1 MKKITHI
8 LGVEVSSEYEDLIC
22 YGFDSSIV
30 DEGLPHAVAW
40 PKNAE
45 DVVKIVKYAAQQ
57 DLKIIPRGAGTG
69 MAGASIPNRED
80 SIILSF
86 EKMRKIIDI
95 DADNMTAT
103 VEPGTVNGRLQREL
117 EHLGFF
123 YPPDPASLNVCT
135 LGGNIATN
143 AGGPRAI
150 KYGVTRDYVLQ
161 LEAVLPDGSL
171 VNLGGRTCKRVVG
184 YDLKQILIGAE
195 GTLAVVTKIL
205 LKILPQPEDIVTL
218 LVRFSDIEAAGNAV
232 PRIITSRI
240 IPRTLEF
247 LDGSA
252 IKVIEQYKPTG
263 LPSGVEAL
271 LLIELDGHSATIQKE
286 AEKVISICRDLGG
299 ETSVAADKL
308 AREKLWEARRSISP
322 ALYHLKP
329 NKINEDIVV
338 PRDKIPFVLSGLR
351 RLSEESGIIIVSFG
365 HAGDGN
371 IHVNIMADKNIAEEY
386 SRGKALIK
394 KIFELTL
401 SVGGSISG
409 EHGIGLAKLPY
420 IEMEI
425 KEREMKLM
433 KDIKRLIDPQN
444 IMNPGKIFIQD
455 QP

>member
-1 MKKITHI
+1 
-8 LGVEVSSEYEDLIC
+8 
-22 YGFDSSIV
+22 
-30 DEGLPHAVAW
+30 
-40 PKNAE
+40 
-45 DVVKIVKYAAQQ
+45 VVKIVKYAAQQ
-57 DLKIIPRGAGTG
+57 ELKIIPRGAGTG

-117 EHLGFF
+117 EHQGFF

-184 YDLKQILIGAE
+184 YDLKQLLIGAE

-252 IKVIEQYKPTG
+252 IKVIEQYKAHRSSFR
-263 LPSGVEAL
+263 SG
-271 LLIELDGHSATIQKE
+271 GPFTY
-286 AEKVISICRDLGG
+286 R
-299 ETSVAADKL
+299 
-308 AREKLWEARRSISP
+308 ARRP
-322 ALYHLKP
+322 FGDHTERGREGHFYL
-329 NKINEDIVV
+329 
-338 PRDKIPFVLSGLR
+338 PRPWR
-351 RLSEESGIIIVSFG
+351 
-365 HAGDGN
+365 
-371 IHVNIMADKNIAEEY
+371 
-386 SRGKALIK
+386 
-394 KIFELTL
+394 
-401 SVGGSISG
+401 
-409 EHGIGLAKLPY
+409 
-420 IEMEI
+420 
-425 KEREMKLM
+425 
-433 KDIKRLIDPQN
+433 
-444 IMNPGKIFIQD
+444 
-455 QP
+455 

>member
-1 MKKITHI
+1 
-8 LGVEVSSEYEDLIC
+8 
-22 YGFDSSIV
+22 
-30 DEGLPHAVAW
+30 
-40 PKNAE
+40 
-45 DVVKIVKYAAQQ
+45 
-57 DLKIIPRGAGTG
+57 
-69 MAGASIPNRED
+69 
-80 SIILSF
+80 
-86 EKMRKIIDI
+86 
-95 DADNMTAT
+95 MTAT

-117 EHLGFF
+117 EHQGFF

-184 YDLKQILIGAE
+184 YDLKQLLIGAE

>member
-1 MKKITHI
+1 MKTASHI
-8 LGVEVSSEYEDLIC
+8 SGVEISSEYEDLIC
-22 YGFDSSIV
+22 YGFDASIV

-45 DVVKIVKYAAQQ
+45 DVIKIVHYAAAQ

-69 MAGASIPNRED
+69 MAGATVPNRED
-80 SIILSF
+80 SIVLSF
-86 EKMRKIIDI
+86 EKMRKIIEI
-95 DADNMTAT
+95 DTNNMTAV

-123 YPPDPASLNVCT
+123 YPPDPSSLSVCT
-135 LGGNIATN
+135 IGGNVATN

-150 KYGVTRDYVLQ
+150 KYGVTRDYVLE

-171 VNLGGRTCKRVVG
+171 VTLGGRTYKRVVG
-184 YDLKQILIGAE
+184 YELKHLLIGAE
-195 GTLAVVTKIL
+195 GTLAIITKIR

-218 LVRFSDIEAAGNAV
+218 LVKFNDMAAAGEAV
-232 PRIITSRI
+232 SKIIISRI

-247 LDGSA
+247 LDSSA
-252 IKVIEQYKPTG
+252 IRVIEQYKPTG
-263 LPSGVEAL
+263 LPADVEAL
-271 LLIELDGHSATIQKE
+271 LLVELDGHTATIQKE
-286 AEKVISICRDLGG
+286 AEKVIAICRDLGG
-299 ETSVAADKL
+299 ETAVAADRL
-308 AREKLWEARRSISP
+308 ARDKLWDARRSISP

-338 PRDKIPFVLSGLR
+338 PRDKIPLVLTKIR
-351 RLSEESGIIIVSFG
+351 QFSEESGIIIVSFG

-371 IHVNIMADKNIAEEY
+371 IHVNVMADKNNTEEY
-386 SRGKALIK
+386 SKGLAIIK

-401 SVGGSISG
+401 SVGGSLSG

-420 IEMEI
+420 INMEI

-433 KDIKRLIDPQN
+433 RDVKRLIDPKN
-444 IMNPGKIFIQD
+444 MMNPGKIFL
-455 QP
+455 